1 MRANYIV
8 YKIWE
13 RNEKM
18 ENRVL
23 VVDDMELNREL
34 LKEMLQNQYDVM
46 LADNGKQALEL
57 LHQYSDEIAVV
68 LLDLIMPE
76 MDGFAVLERM
86 QQENLIHKLPVIVIS
101 GETSTEA
108 EVRCFDYGVTDFVQK
123 PFNASIV
130 RRRVKNVI
138 SLFDYQNQLEEKVHK
153 QTETLRKQ
161 NEMLQSQTEKLR
173 ETNIKIIDILG
184 NVVESRNLES
194 GEHVKRVKGFTRILG
209 YQLMEDFEEYGL
221 TPAQVDMIAEA
232 SALHD
237 VGKIAIPDN
246 VLLKPGRLTDEE
258 FELMKEHT
266 TRGCDI
272 LNNIEGIW
280 EDDYR
285 QASYEIC
292 RHHHE
297 RYDGR
302 GYPDHLE
309 GEEIPLS
316 AQIVSIADV
325 YDALVSERV
334 YKKAFSKEEAFQMI
348 LEGKCGIFSPKLLEA
363 FRHAKQ
369 AFEDLA
375 DSNGHPQ

>member
-1 MRANYIV
+1 MD
-8 YKIWE
+8 
-13 RNEKM
+13 
-18 ENRVL
+18 NRVL

-34 LKEMLQNQYDVM
+34 LKEMLQNQYDVI
-46 LADNGKQALEL
+46 LAENGKRAIEL
-57 LHQYSDEIAVV
+57 LHQNADEISVV

-76 MDGFAVLERM
+76 TDGFAVLEKM
-86 QQENLIHKLPVIVIS
+86 QQENLIHKIPVIVIS

-108 EVRCFDYGVTDFVQK
+108 EGRCFDYGVMDFVQK

-138 SLFDYQNQLEEKVHK
+138 SLFDYQNQLEDKVHK
-153 QTETLRKQ
+153 QTEELRKQ

-221 TPAQVDMIAEA
+221 TPEQVDMIAEA

-285 QASYEIC
+285 EASYEIC

-302 GYPDHLE
+302 GYPDGLQ
-309 GEEIPLS
+309 GEDIPLS
-316 AQIVSIADV
+316 AQIVSVADV
-325 YDALVSERV
+325 YDALVSERC
-334 YKKAFSKEEAFQMI
+334 YKKAFSKEEAFHMI
-348 LEGKCGIFSPKLLEA
+348 QEGKCGTFSPKLMEA
-363 FRHAKQ
+363 FRHAKE
-369 AFEDLA
+369 AFEKLA
-375 DSNGHPQ
+375 DSNGHPA

>member
-1 MRANYIV
+1 MDK
-8 YKIWE
+8 KI
-13 RNEKM
+13 
-18 ENRVL
+18 L
-23 VVDDMELNREL
+23 VVDDMEMNREL
-34 LKEMLQNQYDVM
+34 LNEMLQNQYDVM
-46 LADNGKQALEL
+46 LAPNGKCAIEM
-57 LHQYSDEIAVV
+57 LHQYADELSVV

-76 MDGFAVLERM
+76 MDGFGVLDIM
-86 QQENLIHKLPVIVIS
+86 QRENIIHKLPVIVIS
-101 GETSTEA
+101 GDTSTEA
-108 EVRCFDYGVTDFVQK
+108 EGRCFDFGVSDFIQK

-138 SLFDYQNQLEEKVHK
+138 SLFTYQNQLEATVEK
-153 QTETLRKQ
+153 QTEELRRQ
-161 NEMLQSQTEKLR
+161 NQMLRQQADRLR

-209 YQLMEDFEEYGL
+209 YQLMKDYAEYGL
-221 TPAQVDMIAEA
+221 TPERVDMIAEA

-258 FELMKEHT
+258 FDLMKTHT
-266 TRGCDI
+266 TKGCDI

-285 QASYEIC
+285 EASYEIC

-302 GYPDHLE
+302 GYPDGLQ
-309 GEEIPLS
+309 GEDIPLS
-316 AQIVSIADV
+316 AQIVSVADV
-325 YDALVSERV
+325 YDALVSERC
-334 YKKAFSKEEAFQMI
+334 YKKAFSKEEAFHMI
-348 LEGKCGIFSPKLLEA
+348 QEGKCGTFSPKLMEA
-363 FRHAKQ
+363 FRHAKED
-369 AFEDLA
+369 FEKLA
-375 DSNGHPQ
+375 DSNSHPE